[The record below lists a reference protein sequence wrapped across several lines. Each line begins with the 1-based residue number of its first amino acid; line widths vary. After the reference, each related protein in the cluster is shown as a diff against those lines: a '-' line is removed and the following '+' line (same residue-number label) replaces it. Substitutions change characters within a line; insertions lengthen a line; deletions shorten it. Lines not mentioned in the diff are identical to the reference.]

1 MDEVVEVKLF
11 TTPVEAVKLVTPRL
25 ETVAVVDAKV
35 FTTPLCTARSAMVD
49 VVETMFDKVA
59 DEAVRLVMVDDPA
72 VMLDTPRAPME
83 AVVDDRE
90 DSVAVVDVKL
100 FTTPEF
106 TVRLEMD
113 AVVETSEETTP
124 DDAVILDTPRDV
136 MDEVVEDSV

>member
-1 MDEVVEVKLF
+1 MDEVVDVKLF
-11 TTPVEAVKLVTPRL
+11 TTPEEAVKLVTPRL

-35 FTTPLCTARSAMVD
+35 FTTPLCTARSAMVE

-59 DEAVRLVMVDDPA
+59 EEAVREAMVDDPA
-72 VMLDTPRAPME
+72 VMLETPRAPME

-90 DSVAVVDVKL
+90 DSVEVVDVRL

-106 TVRLEMD
+106 TKRLEMD

-124 DDAVILDTPRDV
+124 DDAVILDTPKDAIDV
-136 MDEVVEDSV
+136 VVEDSV